1 MFNICVIPGTFDP
14 VTNGHVDLIERAARL
29 FDKIYVTA
37 FGNSA
42 KKTMFGIEDRK
53 KMLELA
59 CEGIYGREKI
69 IVDATTELLASYA
82 KNRNAGFIVKGTRN
96 SIDYEYEYML
106 YLINKE
112 IGGGL
117 ETLFFPSKES
127 HLYLSSTFVREM
139 LAYDRDIS
147 DFVPANVCEYIG
159 EILKKIAGEK

>member
-1 MFNICVIPGTFDP
+1 MFSICVIPGTFDP

-42 KKTMFGIEDRK
+42 KKTMFGLEDRK

-59 CEGIYGREKI
+59 CKDVYGCEKI
-69 IVDATTELLASYA
+69 MVEATTELLAAYVKA
-82 KNRNAGFIVKGTRN
+82 KNAGFIVKGTRN

-112 IGGGL
+112 IGDGL

-147 DFVPANVCEYIG
+147 DFVPAKVRDYIG
-159 EILKKIAGEK
+159 EISKKLAGNQ